1 MTVRSVLGL
10 TVKTGQTLGLV
21 GGNLAIDGGIVRAP
35 AGRLE
40 LGSVG
45 TESQV
50 AIAPVSSALSSGFGL
65 DYATVQNFQDIQLSN
80 LATVDASGAGG
91 GAIQVQ
97 GRRVEIKDGSA
108 LVSDTTG
115 AAFGQDITVS
125 ASEKLVVSG
134 VAPNAAE
141 LLKNGDYDPI
151 PSRIRAYV
159 TKGATGA
166 GGNIVIK
173 TPTLQL
179 LDGAAIRDS
188 TYGQGN
194 GGNIIVSADRI
205 EILGQYGNDD
215 KLQRLPMGSYPQ
227 LMRVQRRL
235 PLRVG

>member
-1 MTVRSVLGL
+1 MNPAGIVFGPNSSLDITGSFLGTTASSISFKNGETFASTATQLPTPLLTVSVPTGLQFGQAPASMTVRSVLGL

-35 AGRLE
+35 GRLE

-45 TESQV
+45 TGSQV

-115 AAFGQDITVS
+115 AAFGQDITVY

-134 VAPNAAE
+134 VAQE
-141 LLKNGDYDPI
+141 W
-151 PSRIRAYV
+151 
-159 TKGATGA
+159 
-166 GGNIVIK
+166 
-173 TPTLQL
+173 
-179 LDGAAIRDS
+179 
-188 TYGQGN
+188 
-194 GGNIIVSADRI
+194 
-205 EILGQYGNDD
+205 
-215 KLQRLPMGSYPQ
+215 RL
-227 LMRVQRRL
+227 
-235 PLRVG
+235 

>member
-1 MTVRSVLGL
+1 MNPAGIVFGSNSSLDITGSFLGTTASSISFKNGETFASTATQLPTPLLTVSVPTGLQFGQAPASMTVRSVLGL

-35 AGRLE
+35 GRLE

-45 TESQV
+45 TGSQV

-115 AAFGQDITVS
+115 AAFGQDITVY

-134 VAPNAAE
+134 VAQE
-141 LLKNGDYDPI
+141 W
-151 PSRIRAYV
+151 
-159 TKGATGA
+159 
-166 GGNIVIK
+166 
-173 TPTLQL
+173 
-179 LDGAAIRDS
+179 
-188 TYGQGN
+188 
-194 GGNIIVSADRI
+194 
-205 EILGQYGNDD
+205 
-215 KLQRLPMGSYPQ
+215 RL
-227 LMRVQRRL
+227 
-235 PLRVG
+235 

>member
-1 MTVRSVLGL
+1 MIRSTNAINPGSLFLMNPAGIVFGPNSSLDITGSFLGTTASSISFKNGETLASTATQLPTPLLTVSVPTGLQFGQAPASMTVRSVLGL

-45 TESQV
+45 TGSQV

-108 LVSDTTG
+108 LVSDTTE
-115 AAFGQDITVS
+115 AAFGQGITVY
-125 ASEKLVVSG
+125 ASENSWS
-134 VAPNAAE
+134 AAW
-141 LLKNGDYDPI
+141 
-151 PSRIRAYV
+151 
-159 TKGATGA
+159 
-166 GGNIVIK
+166 
-173 TPTLQL
+173 
-179 LDGAAIRDS
+179 
-188 TYGQGN
+188 
-194 GGNIIVSADRI
+194 
-205 EILGQYGNDD
+205 
-215 KLQRLPMGSYPQ
+215 LPMPPRCSRMETMTQFP
-227 LMRVQRRL
+227 VE
-235 PLRVG
+235 